1 MLKKKLFEAG
11 LSSESKLAKAKSN
24 LSKAKSNYKS
34 IQNEIS
40 KTNIYA
46 PYNGILTSDHLE
58 IGEFVQPGTI
68 LSTFVELNPI
78 LVVGYVSEKELQNLN
93 MNAETYVTTTLN
105 EKLKGKISY
114 ISPKAEKDTR
124 TFKVEITLPNEKYK
138 IKDGLTSSIEIQVEQ
153 INAHKISPSILSLK
167 DDGTIGIKIINEE
180 NLVEFYKIEVV
191 SDTNNGMWI
200 TGIPNFSSIIVVGQ
214 EYVQIGEKVNFEKIN

>member
-1 MLKKKLFEAG
+1 M
-11 LSSESKLAKAKSN
+11 
-24 LSKAKSNYKS
+24 
-34 IQNEIS
+34 
-40 KTNIYA
+40 
-46 PYNGILTSDHLE
+46 
-58 IGEFVQPGTI
+58 
-68 LSTFVELNPI
+68 
-78 LVVGYVSEKELQNLN
+78 
-93 MNAETYVTTTLN
+93 
-105 EKLKGKISY
+105 
-114 ISPKAEKDTR
+114 
-124 TFKVEITLPNEKYK
+124 PNEKYK